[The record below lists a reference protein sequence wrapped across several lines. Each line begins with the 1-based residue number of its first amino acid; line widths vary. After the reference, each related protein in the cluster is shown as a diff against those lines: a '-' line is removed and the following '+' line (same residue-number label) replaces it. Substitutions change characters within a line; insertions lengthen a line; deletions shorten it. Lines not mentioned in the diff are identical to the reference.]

1 MEACSTFPTF
11 QLTVSLSFK
20 NERQYRAKLSAASV
34 PPSEQYMMFITRFS
48 SSLSWVCFELFFMY
62 GSFLVLFCFFF
73 LPLFSL
79 SPCQRLPAKARVVQL
94 PPSAPAPPKGCH
106 LSPAESPATSGIMGL
121 KLKEGSPQ
129 ALVVWAVNSTSKTT
143 ETRSVYGEASG
154 TERLSTERSVQNL
167 RRLASDRKIMPT
179 GLHKALCD

>member
-1 MEACSTFPTF
+1 MKGNIVPSCQQPRYLPLSSIWCSSQGFLLPC
-11 QLTVSLSFK
+11 LGSALS
-20 NERQYRAKLSAASV
+20 Y
-34 PPSEQYMMFITRFS
+34 FS
-48 SSLSWVCFELFFMY
+48 CMGVFWFCFAF
-62 GSFLVLFCFFF
+62 FFF
-73 LPLFSL
+73 LSSFCPR
-79 SPCQRLPAKARVVQL
+79 QRLPAKARVVQL

-106 LSPAESPATSGIMGL
+106 LSPAESPATSGITGL

-143 ETRSVYGEASG
+143 ETRSVYGEASE

-167 RRLASDRKIMPT
+167 RRLASDSKIMPT